1 MTTAVAKKPQRRRR
15 EPARLIV
22 AAPEHSADM
31 FYAGRF
37 WAPDAYLLL
46 IENGHATALLSDLEI
61 DRARQQAGG
70 IDEFVPMSGF
80 VKEHKAHFKTDGE
93 KVMPPFPKIAA
104 HFLRQRRVRR
114 ALVPADFP
122 LGLAETLR
130 AAGVALK
137 PVVKG
142 PFWPARERKTPAELA
157 HLRRAL
163 EITGA
168 GLARAV
174 EVLGAAEVGGAKDH
188 VLQWAGAVL
197 SSERLRAEIDSAVLR
212 AGGRPGDTIV
222 AGGEQGCDPHE
233 RGHGPLRAG
242 ELIVLDV
249 FPRDARSGYHG
260 DLTRTV
266 VKGRATD
273 AQRQLWETVL
283 AGQEMALAGLRA
295 GNNGVE
301 LHQGVKKFF
310 ADRGY
315 PTEQRDGR
323 HVGFFHGTG
332 HGLGL
337 DLHEDPRYNR
347 TKRFEPGQ
355 VFTVEPGLYY
365 PGLGGV
371 RIEDVAV
378 VAPDGQPAEV
388 LSDFPKRLEV

>member
-1 MTTAVAKKPQRRRR
+1 MSVPTVKPPSRRK
-15 EPARLIV
+15 PTRLLI
-22 AAPEHSADM
+22 ASPDHNADIL
-31 FYAGRF
+31 YAGKF

-46 IENGHATALLSDLEI
+46 IENGRSTALLSDLEI

-70 IDEFVPMSGF
+70 IDEFVPLSGF
-80 VKEHKAHFKTDGE
+80 VREHKAYFKTDGE
-93 KVMPPFPKIAA
+93 KTMPPFPKIAA
-104 HFLRQRRVRR
+104 HFLRQRGVRR
-114 ALVPADFP
+114 AVVPADFP
-122 LGLAETLR
+122 LGLAETIR
-130 AAGVALK
+130 SAGVALK

-142 PFWPARERKTPAELA
+142 HFWPAREHKTPEELT
-157 HLRRAL
+157 LIRRAL
-163 EITGA
+163 GITGA

-174 EVLGAAEVGGAKDH
+174 EVLTAAEVSAKKILRWGGGP
-188 VLQWAGAVL
+188 LT
-197 SSERLRAEIDSAVLR
+197 SERLRAEIDSAVLH

-222 AGGEQGCDPHE
+222 AGGEQACDPHE

-242 ELIVLDV
+242 ELIILDV
-249 FPRDARSGYHG
+249 FPRDARSGYFG

-266 VKGRATD
+266 IKGPATD
-273 AQRQLWETVL
+273 AQRQLWDTVL
-283 AGQEMALAGLRA
+283 AGQTFAIEGLRA
-295 GNNGVE
+295 GQNGVE
-301 LHQGVKKFF
+301 LHQSLKKLF

-337 DLHEDPRYNR
+337 ELHEDPRYNR
-347 TKRFEPGQ
+347 TTRFLPGQ

-378 VAPDGQPAEV
+378 VTEDGRPAEV
-388 LSDFPKRLEV
+388 LSDFPNRLEL

>member
-1 MTTAVAKKPQRRRR
+1 MPVSAAKTPVRRR
-15 EPARLIV
+15 EPARLLV
-22 AAPEHSADM
+22 ASPDHSADIL
-31 FYAGRF
+31 YAGRF

-46 IENGHATALLSDLEI
+46 VENGCSTALLSDLEI
-61 DRARQQAGG
+61 DRARRQAGG
-70 IDEFVPMSGF
+70 IDEFVPLSGF
-80 VKEHKAHFKTDGE
+80 VKEHKAYFKTDGV
-93 KVMPPFPKIAA
+93 KMMPPFPKIAA
-104 HFLRQRRVRR
+104 HFLRERRVRR
-114 ALVPADFP
+114 AVVPADFP

-130 AAGVALK
+130 AAGIALK

-142 PFWPARERKTPAELA
+142 HFWPARERKTPAELA
-157 HLRRAL
+157 LIRRAL
-163 EITGA
+163 EITCA
-168 GLARAV
+168 GLARAE
-174 EVLGAAEVGGAKDH
+174 EVLTAATVGRDG
-188 VLQWAGAVL
+188 VLRWTDAEL

-222 AGGEQGCDPHE
+222 AGGEQACDPHE

-242 ELIVLDV
+242 ELIILDV
-249 FPRDARSGYHG
+249 FPRDARSGYFG

-273 AQRQLWETVL
+273 AQRQLWDAVL
-283 AGQEMALAGLRA
+283 AGQTLALDGLRA
-295 GNNGVE
+295 GGNGVE
-301 LHQGVKKFF
+301 LHQQIKKLFT
-310 ADRGY
+310 DRGY

-347 TKRFEPGQ
+347 TKRFLPGQ

-371 RIEDVAV
+371 RIEDVAAV
-378 VAPDGQPAEV
+378 TENGQPAEV
-388 LSDFPKRLEV
+388 LSDFPKRLEL